1 MHSWIK
7 ALTLIMH
14 RNINVCPTAL
24 HTVNPEQETCAV
36 GLNLADALLVSYL
49 PLTSGQSAV
58 CECVSSAS
66 LSAGS
71 RQTPQTSLGR

>member
-1 MHSWIK
+1 MHSRIK

-24 HTVNPEQETCAV
+24 HTQETCAV

>member
-1 MHSWIK
+1 MHSRIK

-36 GLNLADALLVSYL
+36 GLNRVDALLV
-49 PLTSGQSAV
+49 
-58 CECVSSAS
+58 
-66 LSAGS
+66 
-71 RQTPQTSLGR
+71 

>member
-1 MHSWIK
+1 MYAPLFFIQ
-7 ALTLIMH
+7 LTPSRRL
-14 RNINVCPTAL
+14 N
-24 HTVNPEQETCAV
+24 AV
-36 GLNLADALLVSYL
+36 GLNRVDALLVSYL

-66 LSAGS
+66 LSADS